1 MLLDHL
7 YTAFVTLGALV
18 LYFLV
23 TFRVGFLRGKF
34 GIVPPSNDGPPEFL
48 RARGVQANTL
58 EHLAL
63 FLPALWLFSF
73 AIGDQ
78 LAGLIGLI
86 WIAARAGYAL
96 IYYRDPTKRLPP
108 FMIALMASLA
118 LIAGALIGLIAIAR
132 VASTA
137 AG

>member
-23 TFRVGFLRGKF
+23 TFRVGFLRGRH

-132 VASTA
+132 VAATA

>member
-7 YTAFVTLGALV
+7 DTAFVTLGALL
-18 LYFLV
+18 LYFVV
-23 TFRVGFLRGKF
+23 TFRVGYLRNQL
-34 GIVPPSNDGPPEFL
+34 GIQPPTNDGPPAFL
-48 RARGVQANTL
+48 RARALQANTL
-58 EHLAL
+58 EQLAF

-78 LAGLIGLI
+78 LAALLGLVWIG
-86 WIAARAGYAL
+86 ARATYA
-96 IYYRDPTKRLPP
+96 YVFTRDPTKRLPP

-118 LIAGALIGLIAIAR
+118 LWAGALIGLLAIAHM
-132 VASTA
+132 VSTP